1 MPALSPRSIADP
13 RLTVLFDRPP
23 GADRAGISLLA
34 SPPFLEA
41 VLTDTPEEDLFLRNS
56 DFEPT
61 SRRRRA
67 SWDDDEVDQ
76 QASTYLQAEHGP
88 EPVPDWVITEDAAR
102 QYELGILKTGKEA
115 EVHLV
120 ERRLADRVNVLAAKR
135 YRALGE
141 RMFRQDVRYRQS
153 RRTGSRRVDL
163 AMAKGTRA
171 GMAFRADQWVQTEFA
186 TLGRLWSAGVAVP
199 YPVQRLRHEILI
211 ELIGDEDGA
220 APRLVATR
228 PRRLEA
234 RQLFD
239 QLVDNLLTMARL
251 GIVHGDL
258 SPYNL
263 LVWQGRLILIDFPQA
278 VDPVL
283 NSEGMDLLQR
293 DVHNCCEWFSKRG
306 VEADPGRL
314 LSELA
319 AQLFG
324 R

>member
-1 MPALSPRSIADP
+1 
-13 RLTVLFDRPP
+13 
-23 GADRAGISLLA
+23 LLA
-34 SPPFLEA
+34 SLPFLEA
-41 VLTDTPEEDLFLRNS
+41 VLTETPEDDLFLPNS
-56 DFEPT
+56 DFEPRT
-61 SRRRRA
+61 RRPRL
-67 SWDDDEVDQ
+67 SWDDDAIDPE
-76 QASTYLQAEHGP
+76 ASTYLQAEHGP
-88 EPVPDWVITEDAAR
+88 DPVPSWVITEDAAR

-120 ERRLADRVNVLAAKR
+120 ERRLGDRVNVLAAKR
-135 YRALGE
+135 YRALEE
-141 RMFRQDVRYRQS
+141 RTFRQDVRYRQA

-171 GMAFRADQWVQTEFA
+171 GMAFRAEQWVLTEFA

-199 YPVQRLRHEILI
+199 YPVQRLGHEILI
-211 ELIGDEDGA
+211 ELIGDEEGV
-220 APRLVATR
+220 APRLVSTH
-228 PRRLEA
+228 PGSLEA
-234 RQLFD
+234 GRLYA
-239 QLVDNLLTMARL
+239 QLVDNLLAMARL

-263 LVWQGRLILIDFPQA
+263 LVWQGRLVLIDFPQA

-283 NSEGMDLLQR
+283 NPEGMSLLDR
-293 DVHNCCEWFSKRG
+293 DVRNCCGWFSKRG

-314 LSELA
+314 LSDLA